1 MLGTLS
7 DVMGMV
13 VKVPELTEMSSME
26 QVIHVLIHSSN
37 NGVAMVPSSVLDTQI
52 RKRVDIYLWKQE
64 ILTLSAESW
73 ETLFLNA

>member
-37 NGVAMVPSSVLDTQI
+37 NRCCHGAKFSARYSNKKEG
-52 RKRVDIYLWKQE
+52 RYLSLEAE
-64 ILTLSAESW
+64 ILTLSPESW